1 MYRAGDTVNLLAV
14 APGSGHGTVY
24 RRTEGELM
32 IDSDSAK
39 WLIVH
44 VVGVA
49 MRVDPTERAVYIDG

>member
-1 MYRAGDTVNLLAV
+1 
-14 APGSGHGTVY
+14 
-24 RRTEGELM
+24 M